1 MFKREKESDTE
12 KKGEI
17 RIERKRKM
25 YDVVSNQRKRV
36 VYYHCGNRGL
46 IMVIEPTRTR
56 PMNASISRSAN
67 RSLNGGAP
75 RDD

>member
-1 MFKREKESDTE
+1 MFKREKESG

-36 VYYHCGNRGL
+36 VYYHCGNRGF
-46 IMVIEPTRTR
+46 IMVVEPTRTR
-56 PMNASISRSAN
+56 PMNASISRTAN
-67 RSLNGGAP
+67 RFLNGGAP